1 MTKQMLIAGMMI
13 LPSFLAIKSTFSQEV
28 YRFSIQ
34 EAMQY
39 TFENNYDLINA
50 GKDIEMARQTV
61 NEYLSAGFPQLNANI
76 VYNDYLARP
85 TFIIPEGSFGPDS
98 PEQKI
103 QFGTKYTAYGEV
115 ILNQLIFDGRY
126 ILGVQASKKLVEK
139 SQEEYRKK
147 EIDIHKEVSMAYITV
162 LVSEANNEILDTT
175 LAEMRKMLYE
185 TNETYKVGFLED
197 IDVEQLELIVADLE
211 AAVITSETQTELAYS
226 YLKFIM
232 GLKLSDSLVLTN
244 SLDDI
249 LSETNYT
256 ALINEAFNYNDNI
269 DYRILKTQQ
278 ELAIMK
284 LKAARS
290 EYLPTMNAF
299 LTYQSQAQRSKWDF
313 FDSEGVW
320 FPTSI
325 LGVELNIPIWSS
337 GYRSSRVQQEKL
349 NLEKVQTLDDQLK
362 TGLTIK
368 ARQARSD
375 FNNAYLVFQN
385 KSKSLSIAEKIYKKT
400 VLKYKEGLA
409 TSLDLLQTHN
419 QFLTSESELMISILD
434 LSETKLELE
443 KLLTRD

>member
-1 MTKQMLIAGMMI
+1 MLIAGIMTI
-13 LPSFLAIKSTFSQEV
+13 LCSLAIKITFSQEV
-28 YRFSIQ
+28 FRFSIQ
-34 EAMQY
+34 EARQY

-50 GKDIEMARQTV
+50 GKDIEVARQTV

-76 VYNDYLARP
+76 AYNHFLARP

-175 LAEMRKMLYE
+175 LVEMRKMLYE

-226 YLKFIM
+226 YLKFIL

-256 ALINEAFNYNDNI
+256 ALINEAFNYNENI

-278 ELAIMK
+278 ELAIMR
-284 LKAARS
+284 LKAVRS

-299 LTYQSQAQRSKWDF
+299 LTYQSQAQRNKWDF
-313 FDSEGVW
+313 FDSEGIW

-368 ARQARSD
+368 ARQAKSD

-434 LSETKLELE
+434 LSETKLDLE
-443 KLLTRD
+443 KLLTRN